1 MPCRLRRG
9 MTLQCYSDAGTERS
23 AALLSKSQRLFDKSK
38 KMPDHASCMIRFTV
52 SSAAYAIRLS
62 GEGGVPL
69 WSLFAACAEARL
81 IAAAIS
87 SLTSSTVTPLFCATN
102 SSARS
107 AAAMSNF
114 ISSFPFSGCGLIRTS
129 TVLVSTILTPRKRK
143 YCRNK
148 GREKEQTVNKTKID
162 CRVRALRHA
171 LQRCAPHTAVRR

>member
-1 MPCRLRRG
+1 
-9 MTLQCYSDAGTERS
+9 
-23 AALLSKSQRLFDKSK
+23 
-38 KMPDHASCMIRFTV
+38 MIRFTV

-69 WSLFAACAEARL
+69 WSPSGCAEASL

-162 CRVRALRHA
+162 CSVMALRHA
-171 LQRCAPHTAVRR
+171 LQRCAPHTAEIYSPMRPSTSRITPPRISSSAVVELQPSGAMPTAKCRMTIMSA